1 MKALTAFVLAGGKSS
16 RMGTDKAFLEFS
28 GRSLLAN
35 ALELARAVTA
45 EVRIVG
51 DPARFSAF
59 SAFGTVV
66 QDVYPDR
73 GPLGGIHA
81 ALTSSGTELNLMM
94 AADLPLVEVRF
105 LKHLIDVAGTSDAL
119 VTVPSV
125 HGHYEPLCAVY
136 RKEFGTL
143 AGEALAANRNKV
155 DALFSEV
162 PVRLVNDDEFAT
174 GGFSPTMF
182 RNVNTPEDW
191 KQIQEEFA
199 NRATRL

>member
-28 GRSLLAN
+28 GRSLLGN

-51 DPARFSAF
+51 DPVKLS
-59 SAFGTVV
+59 SFGTVV
-66 QDVYPDR
+66 PDVYRDR

-81 ALTSSGTELNLMM
+81 ALASSDAELNLII
-94 AADLPLVEVRF
+94 AADLPLLDVRF
-105 LKHLIDVAGTSDAL
+105 LKHLIDIAGNYDAL
-119 VTVPSV
+119 VTVPRV

-136 RKEFGTL
+136 RKEFGAF
-143 AGEALAANRNKV
+143 AGEALAENRNKV
-155 DALFSEV
+155 DALFSTIAV
-162 PVRLVNDDEFAT
+162 QLVSDDELTT

-182 RNVNTPEDW
+182 RNVNTPDDW
-191 KQIQEEFA
+191 KQIREEFV
-199 NRATRL
+199 NLPTRL

>member
-1 MKALTAFVLAGGKSS
+1 MKALTAFVLAGGKST

-35 ALELARAVTA
+35 ALELARVVGA
-45 EVRIVG
+45 EVRVVG
-51 DPARFSAF
+51 DPARF

-81 ALTSSGTELNLMM
+81 ALASSNTELNLMM
-94 AADLPLVEVRF
+94 AADLPLLDVRF
-105 LKHLIDVAGTSDAL
+105 LKHLIDIAGTCDAL

-125 HGHYEPLCAVY
+125 HGYYEPLCAVY
-136 RKEFGTL
+136 RKEFGRL

-155 DALFSEV
+155 DALFSV
-162 PVRLVNDDEFAT
+162 IPVRVVSDDEFAS

-191 KQIQEEFA
+191 KQIQKEFA
-199 NRATRL
+199 NRAARL

>member
-1 MKALTAFVLAGGKSS
+1 MKALTAFVLVGGKSS

-35 ALELARAVTA
+35 ALELALSVTA

-51 DPARFSAF
+51 DPARF

-81 ALTSSGTELNLMM
+81 ALASSGTELNLMM
-94 AADLPLVEVRF
+94 AADLPLLDVRF
-105 LKHLIDVAGTSDAL
+105 LKHLIDVAGACDAL

-125 HGHYEPLCAVY
+125 HGHYEPLCAAY

-143 AGEALAANRNKV
+143 ADAALAANRNKV

-162 PVRLVNDDEFAT
+162 PVRVVSDDELAT

-191 KQIQEEFA
+191 EQIREEFA

>member
-1 MKALTAFVLAGGKSS
+1 MKALTAFVLAGGKST

-35 ALELARAVTA
+35 ALELARAVAA

-51 DPARFSAF
+51 DPAKF
-59 SAFGTVV
+59 SAFGTIVH
-66 QDVYPDR
+66 DVYPDR

-81 ALTSSGTELNLMM
+81 ALANSETELNLMI
-94 AADLPLVEVRF
+94 AADLPLLDLRF
-105 LKHLIDVAGTSDAL
+105 LKHLIAVAGNCDAL

-136 RKEFGTL
+136 RKPF
-143 AGEALAANRNKV
+143 EAFADAALTANRNKV

-162 PVRLVNDDEFAT
+162 PVRVVSDDEFAT

-199 NRATRL
+199 NRAIHL

>member
-1 MKALTAFVLAGGKSS
+1 MKALTAFVLAGGKST

-35 ALELARAVTA
+35 ALELARAVAA
-45 EVRIVG
+45 EVRVVG

-59 SAFGTVV
+59 GTVV
-66 QDVYPDR
+66 RDVYPDR

-81 ALTSSGTELNLMM
+81 ALASSNTELNLMM
-94 AADLPLVEVRF
+94 AADLPLLDVRF
-105 LKHLIDVAGTSDAL
+105 LKHLIDIAGTCDAL

-125 HGHYEPLCAVY
+125 HGYYEPLCAVY
-136 RKEFGTL
+136 RKEFGRL

-155 DALFSEV
+155 DALFSV
-162 PVRLVNDDEFAT
+162 IPVRVVSDDEFAS

-191 KQIQEEFA
+191 KQIQKEFA
-199 NRATRL
+199 NRAARL